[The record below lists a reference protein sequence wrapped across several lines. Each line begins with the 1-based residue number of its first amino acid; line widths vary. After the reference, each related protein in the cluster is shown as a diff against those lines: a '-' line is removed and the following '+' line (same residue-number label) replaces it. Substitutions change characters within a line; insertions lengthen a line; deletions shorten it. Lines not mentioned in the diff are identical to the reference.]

1 MKKAIYKWLE
11 NNPRYKGII
20 LNILINPVKTRP
32 RLWLRLL
39 MPFYIKRGKNA
50 VIYRSVR
57 KDIVPFNNFTIGSYS
72 VIENFSIV
80 NNMVGDVKIG
90 AYSRVGL
97 GNVIIGPIEIG
108 SHVILAQNIA
118 ISGLD
123 HKYKDVKKRI
133 DEQGVDTGLI
143 VIEDNVWVGANSIIT
158 KGVTI
163 GTHSIVA
170 GGSVVVKNVDSYT
183 IVAGNPAR
191 TVKRYNHSNG
201 EWEKVIDIK

>member
-11 NNPRYKGII
+11 NNPKYKGII

-72 VIENFSIV
+72 VIEDFSIV

-133 DEQGVDTGLI
+133 DEQGVETDLI
-143 VIEDNVWVGANSIIT
+143 VIDDDVWVGANSIIT
-158 KGVTI
+158 KGVKI

-170 GGSVVVKNVDSYT
+170 GGSVVTKNVDSYT

-191 TVKRYNHSNG
+191 TIKRYNHSRG
-201 EWEKVIDIK
+201 EWEKVIDTK